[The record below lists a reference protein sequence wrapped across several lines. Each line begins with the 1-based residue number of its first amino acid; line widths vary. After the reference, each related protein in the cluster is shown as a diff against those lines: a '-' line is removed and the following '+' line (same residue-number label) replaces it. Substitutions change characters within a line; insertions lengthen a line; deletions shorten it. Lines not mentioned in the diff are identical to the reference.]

1 MDSERTLRRPPLFH
15 FFSPRPVV
23 VKLRM
28 RSPLFFFLAGCNRS
42 LGYRQSRLKRRKDM
56 RMRSPLPGTP
66 TVSLGCHHCHQLQI
80 FCFYSHSASS
90 FPSPSFP
97 WSPRHEYTLNDT
109 RFFLILLLGS
119 EAGQVVLQSA
129 IY

>member
-28 RSPLFFFLAGCNRS
+28 RSPL
-42 LGYRQSRLKRRKDM
+42 
-56 RMRSPLPGTP
+56 PGTP
-66 TVSLGCHHCHQLQI
+66 TVSLGCHNHHQPL
-80 FCFYSHSASS
+80 FFSFYSHSSSS

-109 RFFLILLLGS
+109 RPSQLYSHLVPPRYRYIPNNTSAVSVLLAPVLPFHLHLVSTLGLTAS
-119 EAGQVVLQSA
+119 LPF
-129 IY
+129 